1 MKRPAVF
8 LDRDGTVCEEV
19 GYLREVKDLQLIP
32 GSAQAIRQIKQAGWK
47 VVIIS
52 NQSGVARGYL
62 TEQTVQTIHT
72 ALQEMLQKE
81 GAGIDGMYYCPHH
94 PKGNPPYN
102 IQCRC
107 RKPEAGM
114 LRQAGKDLD
123 LDLNRSIVI
132 GDKLSDVQ
140 TAQRLNIPGIL
151 VLTGFGKGE
160 LEKYQQNWEKEPDH
174 IAENLLEA
182 ASWFLKNSSIKEKR

>member
-1 MKRPAVF
+1 MKQPAVF

-32 GSAQAIRQIKQAGWK
+32 GSAQAIRKIRQAGWK

-62 TEQTVQTIHT
+62 TEETVQTIHT
-72 ALQEMLQKE
+72 ALREMLQKE
-81 GAGIDGMYYCPHH
+81 ETEIDGIYYCPHH

-102 IQCRC
+102 MQCDC
-107 RKPEAGM
+107 RKPKAGM
-114 LRQAGKDLD
+114 LKQATKDLD

-160 LEKYQQNWEKEPDH
+160 LEKYQQNWEKKPDH